1 MMQMAGSFTEF
12 EHAML
17 RERQMNVLAAARQ
30 DGRFG
35 GRCQKLTPQQQKI
48 LSCSSHQGKKKVLMP
63 PACSRL
69 PFNRGASS
77 RQIPELDR
85 EINLCDPRRKHTE
98 KQPER

>member
-35 GRCQKLTPQQQKI
+35 GRGQKLTPQQQKI
-48 LSCSSHQGKKKVLMP
+48 LSCSSHQGRRLVLMP
-63 PACSRL
+63 HACSGLTFKRV
-69 PFNRGASS
+69 ASS
-77 RQIPELDR
+77 RQIPDELDI
-85 EINLCDPRRKHTE
+85 ETNQCVPRRTHMK
-98 KQPER
+98 K